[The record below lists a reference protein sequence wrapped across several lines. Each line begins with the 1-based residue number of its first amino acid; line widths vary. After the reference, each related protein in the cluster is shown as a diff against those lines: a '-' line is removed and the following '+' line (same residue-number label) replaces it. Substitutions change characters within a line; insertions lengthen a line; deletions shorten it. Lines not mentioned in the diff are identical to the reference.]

1 MKASRSVPFA
11 SALLAS
17 SGLCMTD
24 NSLTNMLTGWDFY
37 LSLEQKQL
45 PDPLLNEA
53 SEQLPDAANQADT
66 AVAA

>member
-1 MKASRSVPFA
+1 MPFA

-45 PDPLLNEA
+45 PDPPLNEA
-53 SEQLPDAANQADT
+53 PEQLPEQVN
-66 AVAA
+66 